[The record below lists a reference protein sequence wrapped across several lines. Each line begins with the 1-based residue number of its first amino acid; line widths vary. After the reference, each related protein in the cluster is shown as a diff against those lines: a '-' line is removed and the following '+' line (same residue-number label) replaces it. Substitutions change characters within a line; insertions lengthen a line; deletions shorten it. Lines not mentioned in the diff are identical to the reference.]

1 LSLSELAGLRVLIVE
16 DEAMIAML
24 LEDQL
29 DELGCVPIGPA
40 TSVRDALA
48 RVEAES
54 IDAAVLDLNLRGAR
68 SYPVAEALAARGL
81 PFLFITGYGQ
91 SGLDPQYQNEPV
103 LQKPFT
109 SDALAHARAALVGA
123 AVPPKTA

>member
-1 LSLSELAGLRVLIVE
+1 LSVSELAGLRVLIVE
-16 DEAMIAML
+16 DEAMIAVL

-29 DELGCVPIGPA
+29 DELGCVPVGPA
-40 TSVRDALA
+40 TSVQDALA
-48 RVEAES
+48 SIEAEP

-68 SYPVAEALAARGL
+68 SYPVAEAMAARGL

-91 SGLDPQYQNEPV
+91 SGLDPEFQNEPV

-109 SDALAHARAALVGA
+109 SDALAHALAALVRD
-123 AVPPKTA
+123 AVPPKTT